1 MTTLLTFVILTTP
14 ARIAPYPVS
23 HPIVRHAVFSERI
36 RSALGEAWRALI
48 G

>member
-1 MTTLLTFVILTTP
+1 MTTLLCIVVLKSPSVAASRP
-14 ARIAPYPVS
+14 AARLPL
-23 HPIVRHAVFSERI
+23 RQAVFSERI